1 VSVPGRCIPMSNL
14 GRANPGNR
22 EQFNRLCILY
32 DVRRSQTLVD
42 IRHRCN
48 VHMSRDLLHRKEV
61 GVMVPVR
68 KGRMSKPRLFGLYTC
83 HQREKWELQAQS
95 AENINTVDYFLRV
108 L

>member
-1 VSVPGRCIPMSNL
+1 
-14 GRANPGNR
+14 
-22 EQFNRLCILY
+22 
-32 DVRRSQTLVD
+32 
-42 IRHRCN
+42 
-48 VHMSRDLLHRKEV
+48 
-61 GVMVPVR
+61 MVPVR